1 MAETV
6 WRSEF
11 DYACRQSAERQI
23 EYIEQQ
29 ALSWTRSLYI
39 RVREGLESDAIAYF
53 QKSGFI
59 VSNKANGDTC
69 IERVEIQVKPGA
81 ITILSEREWEMCRSF
96 VWLHVC
102 GDRIMEPRILVELPK
117 SPAYRIV
124 SWN

>member
-1 MAETV
+1 MAEKV

-11 DYACRQSAERQI
+11 DYACRQSAEKQI
-23 EYIEQQ
+23 QYIEQQ
-29 ALSWTRSLYI
+29 ALSWRNSLYI
-39 RVREGLESDAIAYF
+39 RVREGLESEAIAYF
-53 QKSGFI
+53 QKRGFI

-69 IERVEIQVKPGA
+69 IQRVEIQVKPGE
-81 ITILSEREWEMCRSF
+81 IGILSEREWEMCRSF
-96 VWLHVC
+96 VCLHVC